1 MWKTINNKSIGFQLK
16 LVISVLL
23 IIAFSSVAAIVY
35 RNSADILLEE
45 TLQEQQSKL
54 EAMAESIAGQFNI
67 YLESAKE
74 LESAFRLGYMHGL
87 KIENNTVNFAGQSV
101 QNVTLN
107 GKSMINDTEV
117 VDRFTQNTTAIATLF
132 VASGNDFVRVA
143 TSLKNNSGQ
152 RALGSKLGLNH
163 PGYNKLMNGQPY
175 YAKVVLFGH
184 DYLTYYSP
192 IKDANGQV
200 VAISFIGLSIEE
212 ASKAVFSSVSNVR
225 WGDTGYTIVIDND
238 KSNLGVYLY
247 HPEKKQKGESI
258 LNVADYNGNKPF
270 AQLFESTSGLIK
282 YPFEYN
288 GVVGE
293 KYLVYTE
300 VPGWNWK
307 LLGGTF
313 IQEVTKGSQQ
323 LLTIIVIVALVA
335 GIITFIILGFYLNKM
350 TTPLTTLAGYMD
362 RLGQGEVTLSMEQ
375 GNIHS
380 GNEIE
385 RLTGGVHNMAAKLNE
400 LVGSI
405 RNTSESVQGQATSVS
420 DDAQHS
426 LSQSDIQQEQ
436 VEQVVTAIEEM
447 ASSAKSVAEQVESIA
462 ESVRSAN
469 EDSASGSELVSQVSV
484 EVAELNDQLRQSAD
498 AIDRVSHESD
508 NIQSVTRMIDEIA
521 EQTNLLAL
529 NAAIEAARAGE
540 QGRGFAVVAD
550 EVRTLAHRTQES
562 VKEVVGIIEQLRG
575 CTSSAVTMMSESQ
588 KKGKL
593 VTEQATQAGLAL
605 EGITTQVTSIAAQ
618 SEVIAATSEEQ
629 AQVSQEIAT
638 NATEISN
645 LNRQGRDIAAQTS
658 QSANNLQGLS
668 KELQQQVDYFH

>member
-23 IIAFSSVAAIVY
+23 IIAFSSVATIVY
-35 RNSADILLEE
+35 RNSSEILLEQ
-45 TLQEQQSKL
+45 TLKEQQSKL
-54 EAMAESIAGQFNI
+54 DAMAASISGQFDI
-67 YLESAKE
+67 YLENARE

-87 KIENNTVNFAGQSV
+87 SFENETVSFAGQQV
-101 QNVTLN
+101 RNVTLN
-107 GKSMINDTEV
+107 GESMINNTV
-117 VDRFTQNTTAIATLF
+117 IVDRFTQNTTAIATLF
-132 VASGNDFVRVA
+132 VASGNDFIRVS
-143 TSLKNNSGQ
+143 TSLKDRGGQ
-152 RALGSKLGLNH
+152 RALGTKLGLSH
-163 PGYNKLMNGQPY
+163 PGYNKLISGQPY

-184 DYLTYYSP
+184 NYLTYYSP
-192 IKDANGQV
+192 IKDASGQV

-212 ASKAVFSSVSNVR
+212 ASKAVFSSVADIR
-225 WGDTGYTIVIDND
+225 WGETGYTIVVDND
-238 KSNLGVYLY
+238 ESNLGVYLY
-247 HPEKKQKGESI
+247 HPVIKEKGASI
-258 LNVADYNGNKPF
+258 IDVADYNGNKPF
-270 AQLFESTSGLIK
+270 GELFQSKSGLMK
-282 YPFEYN
+282 YPYEYN

-313 IQEVTKGSQQ
+313 IKEVTKGSQQ
-323 LLTIIVIVALVA
+323 LLTVIVIVALVA
-335 GIITFIILGFYLNKM
+335 GVITFLILGLYLSKL
-350 TTPLTTLAGYMD
+350 TRPLTTLAGYMD
-362 RLGQGEVTLSMEQ
+362 RLGKGEVTLSMEQ
-375 GNIHS
+375 GNSQS

-385 RLTGGVHNMAAKLNE
+385 RLTGGVSSMAAKLNE
-400 LVGSI
+400 LVGAI
-405 RNTSESVQGQATSVS
+405 RHTSESVQGQATSVS
-420 DDAQHS
+420 DDAQRS
-426 LSQSDIQQEQ
+426 LGQSDVQQEQ

-447 ASSAKSVAEQVESIA
+447 ASSAKSVAEQVEAIA

-469 EDSASGSELVSQVSV
+469 DDSASGSDLVSQVSV
-484 EVAELNDQLRQSAD
+484 EIADLNEQLRQSAE
-498 AIDRVSHESD
+498 AIDMVSRESD
-508 NIQSVTRMIDEIA
+508 NIQAVTRMIDEIA

-575 CTSSAVTMMSESQ
+575 CTSSAVAMMSESQ

-605 EGITTQVTSIAAQ
+605 EGITTQVTAIAAQ

-629 AQVSQEIAT
+629 AHVSQEIAT

-658 QSANNLQGLS
+658 QSATNLQVLS
-668 KELQQQVDYFH
+668 EELQQQVDYFH